1 MRGNEEDTI
10 RIFIRLKT
18 RIKKT
23 NKKVWDEDLSQNSSF
38 WEGAKIL
45 SMSKW
50 NKIVLGATGTAFI
63 LLSSGSIPSGKQE
76 SGTSGAVQNWK
87 VLSNLLLTQPAK
99 FIFRCMKQQMTT
111 ALIFYDSK
119 HFLSS

>member
-1 MRGNEEDTI
+1 MNYNFAAMRGNEEDTI

-45 SMSKW
+45 SMSK
-50 NKIVLGATGTAFI
+50 
-63 LLSSGSIPSGKQE
+63 
-76 SGTSGAVQNWK
+76 
-87 VLSNLLLTQPAK
+87 
-99 FIFRCMKQQMTT
+99 
-111 ALIFYDSK
+111 
-119 HFLSS
+119 